1 MVAKHTFVDYRDIQI
16 LSILINNSRVSA
28 REIAR
33 RLGLS
38 AGTVQARI
46 KRLEEL
52 GIIEG
57 YTIKL
62 NLEKLGYI
70 FPVLIDIKV
79 SKGKIRQVEH
89 ELSKYDNVYAVY
101 DITGD
106 YDITIFALFK
116 SRWELDDFIKEIN
129 EHRYIE
135 RTHTRLI
142 LNVIT
147 QAKVKGFLKRP
158 EETI

>member
-1 MVAKHTFVDYRDIQI
+1 MDKRDLQI
-16 LSILINNSRVSA
+16 LSLLEKNSRVSA

-33 RLGLS
+33 QLKLS

-52 GIIEG
+52 GIIKR
-57 YTIKL
+57 YTVSID
-62 NLEKLGYI
+62 LEKLGYV
-70 FPVLIDIKV
+70 FPVLIDIRV
-79 SKGKIRQVEH
+79 SKGKIREVER

-106 YDITIFALFK
+106 YDITILALFRNR
-116 SRWELDDFIKEIN
+116 SELDDFIKEIN
-129 EHRYIE
+129 EHKYIE

-142 LNVIT
+142 LNVI
-147 QAKVKGFLKRP
+147 AEGKLSGYLRNP
-158 EETI
+158 

>member
-1 MVAKHTFVDYRDIQI
+1 MVSSESLVDRRDMQI
-16 LSILINNSRVSA
+16 LSMLEKNARLSA

-52 GIIEG
+52 GVIKG
-57 YTIKL
+57 YTVKL
-62 NLEKLGYI
+62 DLEKLGYI
-70 FPVLIDIKV
+70 FPVLIDIRV
-79 SKGKIRQVEH
+79 AKGKIREVEK
-89 ELSKYDNVYAVY
+89 ELSRYDNVYAVY

-106 YDITIFALFK
+106 YDITILALFK
-116 SRWELDDFIKEIN
+116 SRWELDDFIKDIN

-147 QAKVKGFLKRP
+147 EGKISGYLKSP
-158 EETI
+158 